1 MKYIYTIIGILTMLC
16 LSNCNNVQLPNA
28 KEIGGELPIF
38 PDYRNVTIPC
48 NIAPLNFKLKTP
60 AQSIAFFSNGEKQ
73 LCIKSKV
80 GAFDIPLKKWQE
92 IVTASIGNAMQ
103 VTIYVYDNNS
113 WIKYKPFKIFVAR
126 EPIDSYLVYRRIA
139 PGYRLWGEMGIYER
153 NLSDFEETTFLSNKL
168 MNNNCMNCH
177 SFCMQDPDKMMFHQR
192 AIHAG
197 TYIIINGKIE
207 KLNTKTKETISAL
220 VYPSW
225 HPSGKFIAFSTNDIK
240 QDFHLSDPNRI
251 EVFDNKSDVVV
262 YDIEKHEVITSS
274 SIFSKENM
282 ETFPTFSPDGKRLY
296 FCSAPVK
303 QMPESYKN
311 VKYNLLSISFDA
323 STRTFG
329 QKVDTIY
336 NAENEG
342 RSAKFPR
349 VSPDGQYLLYT
360 ISNYGNFSIWHKDAD
375 LRMLNIKT
383 NQVDSLKNVN
393 SNNVE
398 SYHSWSHNSRWF
410 VFSSRRE
417 NGLYTRPYICY
428 IDKNGK
434 TGKPFLLPQRNGYY
448 EHSLFSF
455 NIPELVRGKV
465 KVDKYKL
472 IKLSKF
478 GKAQDVT
485 FGGIMH

>member
-1 MKYIYTIIGILTMLC
+1 MKYIYAIIVSLVMLC
-16 LSNCNNVQLPNA
+16 LFSCGSQLPNA
-28 KEIGGELPIF
+28 KQVEGELPIF
-38 PDYRNVTIPC
+38 PDYRNVTIPY

-60 AQSIAFFSNGEKQ
+60 VQSIAFFSRGGEQ
-73 LCIKSKV
+73 ICIESKT
-80 GAFDIPLKKWQE
+80 GSFNIPSKKWQKL
-92 IVTASIGNAMQ
+92 TKLSISNSIQ
-103 VTIYVYDNNS
+103 VVIYVHEKNI
-113 WIKYKPFKIFVAR
+113 WVKYKPFNIFVAR

-139 PGYRLWGEMGIYER
+139 PSYRLWGEMGIYER
-153 NLSDFEETTFLSNKL
+153 NLTNFDEVTFLSNKQ

-177 SFCMQDPDKMMFHQR
+177 SFCMQNPDKMLFHQR

-197 TYIIINGKIE
+197 TYIIINKKIE

-240 QDFHLSDPNRI
+240 QDFHLCDPNRI

-262 YDIEKHEVITSS
+262 YDIEKHEIITAPCISS
-274 SIFSKENM
+274 KDNM
-282 ETFPTFSPDGKRLY
+282 ETFPTFSPDGKILY
-296 FCSAPVK
+296 FCSAPIK

-311 VKYNLLSISFDA
+311 IKYNLMKISFDTA
-323 STRTFG
+323 TRTFG

-336 NAENEG
+336 NAEKEG

-349 VSPDGQYLLYT
+349 VSPNGQYLLYT

-375 LRMLNIKT
+375 LRMLNIRT
-383 NQVDSLKNVN
+383 NQIDLLKNVN
-393 SNNVE
+393 SDDVE

-410 VFSSRRE
+410 VFSSRRG

-428 IDKNGK
+428 IDQNGK
-434 TGKPFLLPQRNGYY
+434 TRKPFLLPQLNGYY

-465 KVDKYKL
+465 KVDRYKL

-478 GKAQDVT
+478 SKSQNVS
-485 FGGIMH
+485 FGGIKQ

>member
-1 MKYIYTIIGILTMLC
+1 
-16 LSNCNNVQLPNA
+16 
-28 KEIGGELPIF
+28 
-38 PDYRNVTIPC
+38 
-48 NIAPLNFKLKTP
+48 
-60 AQSIAFFSNGEKQ
+60 
-73 LCIKSKV
+73 
-80 GAFDIPLKKWQE
+80 
-92 IVTASIGNAMQ
+92 
-103 VTIYVYDNNS
+103 
-113 WIKYKPFKIFVAR
+113 
-126 EPIDSYLVYRRIA
+126 
-139 PGYRLWGEMGIYER
+139 MGIYER
-153 NLSDFEETTFLSNKL
+153 NLTNFDEVTFLSNKQ

-177 SFCMQDPDKMMFHQR
+177 SFCMQDPDKMLFHQR

-197 TYIIINGKIE
+197 TYIIINKKIE

-240 QDFHLSDPNRI
+240 QDFHLCDPNRI

-262 YDIEKHEVITSS
+262 YDIEKHEIITAPCISS
-274 SIFSKENM
+274 KDNM
-282 ETFPTFSPDGKRLY
+282 ETFPTFSPDGKTLY
-296 FCSAPVK
+296 FCSAPIK

-311 VKYNLLSISFDA
+311 IKYNLMKISFDTA
-323 STRTFG
+323 TRTFG

-336 NAENEG
+336 NAEKEG

-349 VSPDGQYLLYT
+349 VSPNGQYLLYT

-375 LRMLNIKT
+375 LRMLNIRT
-383 NQVDSLKNVN
+383 NQIDLLKNVN
-393 SNNVE
+393 SDDVE

-410 VFSSRRE
+410 VFSSRRG

-428 IDKNGK
+428 IDQNGK
-434 TGKPFLLPQRNGYY
+434 TRKPFLLPQLNGYY

-465 KVDKYKL
+465 KVDRYKL

-478 GKAQDVT
+478 SKAQNVS
-485 FGGIMH
+485 FGGIKQ